1 MPISRR
7 RVIAAAAAMPFL
19 LVARQGLAVIG
30 NGLSAA
36 AAAARPA
43 ADGTSA
49 TRCAQCGSP
58 DHTMLDAQCPL
69 APRVLA

>member
-1 MPISRR
+1 MPLSRR
-7 RVIAAAAAMPFL
+7 RLISAAAAVPIFF
-19 LVARQGLAVIG
+19 VARQGLSVIG

-36 AAAARPA
+36 AAAARPS
-43 ADGTSA
+43 ADGTSD

-58 DHTMLDAQCPL
+58 DHTMLDPQCPL